1 MIQPNKLNFCT
12 AGIPLSTKGGIIEGL
27 KRVNELKL
35 DGMELEFVHS
45 IYLKK
50 EKTHGVNKV
59 AKENDLFLSCHA
71 PYAVN
76 LNAHDKPKW
85 HASIQRIVQSAKI
98 TYLCNG
104 YSVCF
109 HPAYYMKDNPKEVYN
124 KVKEAIELILKE
136 LKKENIEIWVRPETA
151 GKLSQFGNLNE
162 VINLSLEFENVLP
175 CIDFSHLHAYSNG
188 EYNTKEEFKEVLEL
202 MEKKLG
208 RNALNNVHFHCQGI
222 NYNEKG
228 ERNHL
233 NLKDSDINYKDLV
246 KVWKEFK
253 LKGVVV
259 CESPN
264 IEADA
269 KLLKSSYLKSNQIVK
284 FK

>member
-1 MIQPNKLNFCT
+1 MIQLNKLNFLT
-12 AGIPLSTKGGIIEGL
+12 SGIPSSTKKLNTIEGL
-27 KRVNELKL
+27 KRVKELNL

-45 IYLKK
+45 IHVKK
-50 EKTHGVNKV
+50 EKTSEINKV
-59 AKENDLFLSCHA
+59 VKENNLIISCHA
-71 PYAVN
+71 PYYIN
-76 LNAHDKPKW
+76 LNAQEKPKW

-109 HPAYYMKDNPKEVYN
+109 HPAFNMKNTKEEVYN

-136 LKKENIEIWVRPETA
+136 LKKDDIEIWIRPETA
-151 GKLSQFGNLNE
+151 GKISQFGNINE
-162 VINLSLEFENVLP
+162 LIKLGEEFENVLP
-175 CIDFSHLHAYSNG
+175 CIDWSHLHAVSNG
-188 EYNTKEEFKEVLEL
+188 KYNTSEEFGEVLTL

-208 RNALNNVHFHCQGI
+208 RNALDNVHFHCQGV

-233 NLKDSDINYKDLV
+233 NLQESDLNYKDMV

-253 LKGVVV
+253 LKGIVV

-264 IEADA
+264 VEKDA
-269 KLLKSSYLKSNQIVK
+269 LLLKEIYNKI
-284 FK
+284 

>member
-1 MIQPNKLNFCT
+1 MIQLNKLNFLT
-12 AGIPLSTKGGIIEGL
+12 SGIPSSTKKLNTIEGL
-27 KRVNELKL
+27 KRVKELNL

-45 IYLKK
+45 IHVKK
-50 EKTHGVNKV
+50 EKTSEINKV
-59 AKENDLFLSCHA
+59 VKENNLIISCHA
-71 PYAVN
+71 PYYIN
-76 LNAHDKPKW
+76 LNAQEKPKW

-109 HPAYYMKDNPKEVYN
+109 HPAFNMKNTKEEVYN

-136 LKKENIEIWVRPETA
+136 LKKDDIEIWIRPETA
-151 GKLSQFGNLNE
+151 GKISQFGNINE
-162 VINLSLEFENVLP
+162 LIKLGEEFENVLP
-175 CIDFSHLHAYSNG
+175 CIDWSHLHAVSNG
-188 EYNTKEEFKEVLEL
+188 KYNTSEEFEEVLTL

-208 RNALNNVHFHCQGI
+208 RNALDNVHFHCQGV

-233 NLKDSDINYKDLV
+233 NLQESDLNYKDMV

-253 LKGVVV
+253 LKGIVV

-264 IEADA
+264 VEKDA
-269 KLLKSSYLKSNQIVK
+269 LLLKEIYNKI
-284 FK
+284 

>member
-1 MIQPNKLNFCT
+1 MIQLNKLNFLT
-12 AGIPLSTKGGIIEGL
+12 SGIPSSTKKLNTIEGL
-27 KRVNELKL
+27 KRVKELNL

-45 IYLKK
+45 IHVKK
-50 EKTHGVNKV
+50 EKTSEINKV
-59 AKENDLFLSCHA
+59 VKENNLIISCHA
-71 PYAVN
+71 PYYIN
-76 LNAHDKPKW
+76 LNAQEKPKW

-109 HPAYYMKDNPKEVYN
+109 HPAFNMKNTKEEVYN

-136 LKKENIEIWVRPETA
+136 LKKDDIEIWIRPETA
-151 GKLSQFGNLNE
+151 GKISQFGNINE
-162 VINLSLEFENVLP
+162 LIKLGEEFENVLP
-175 CIDFSHLHAYSNG
+175 CIDWSHLHAVSNG
-188 EYNTKEEFKEVLEL
+188 KYNTSEEFGEVLTL

-208 RNALNNVHFHCQGI
+208 RNALDNVHFHCQGV

-233 NLKDSDINYKDLV
+233 NLQESDLNYKDMV

-253 LKGVVV
+253 LKGIVV

-264 IEADA
+264 VEKDA
-269 KLLKSSYLKSNQIVK
+269 LFLKELYNN
-284 FK
+284 

>member
-1 MIQPNKLNFCT
+1 MIQLNKLNFLT
-12 AGIPLSTKGGIIEGL
+12 SGIPSSTKKLNTIEGL
-27 KRVNELKL
+27 KRVKELNL

-45 IYLKK
+45 IHVKK
-50 EKTHGVNKV
+50 EKTSEINKV
-59 AKENDLFLSCHA
+59 VKENNLIISCHA
-71 PYAVN
+71 PYYIN
-76 LNAHDKPKW
+76 LNAQEKPKW

-109 HPAYYMKDNPKEVYN
+109 HPAFNMKNTKEEVYN

-136 LKKENIEIWVRPETA
+136 LKKDDIEIWIRPETA
-151 GKLSQFGNLNE
+151 GKISQFGNINE
-162 VINLSLEFENVLP
+162 LIKLGEEFENVLP
-175 CIDFSHLHAYSNG
+175 CIDWSHLHAVSNG
-188 EYNTKEEFKEVLEL
+188 KYNTSEEFGEVLTL

-208 RNALNNVHFHCQGI
+208 RNALDNVHFHCQGV

-233 NLKDSDINYKDLV
+233 NLQESDLNYKDIV

-253 LKGVVV
+253 LKGIVV

-264 IEADA
+264 VEKDA
-269 KLLKSSYLKSNQIVK
+269 LLLKEIYNKI
-284 FK
+284 